1 MRWMRYGTRRNSM
14 NATNKSLP
22 AKRSFI
28 KWSFIKCSS
37 ANLLKK
43 WVIFLIGIFFI
54 ILMLSNQVLAAPCFN
69 NAQSAYDYLLSQETA
84 QSQARA
90 QTSININ
97 RATEAELVALNGIG
111 SSKAQAIILYREM
124 FGGFKTV
131 DELTK
136 VKGIGAKTVEKNRQR
151 LSVQD

>member
-1 MRWMRYGTRRNSM
+1 MRWMRYGKRRNSM
-14 NATNKSLP
+14 NATNKSL
-22 AKRSFI
+22 FI
-28 KWSFIKCSS
+28 KWQH
-37 ANLLKK
+37 ANLFKNAA
-43 WVIFLIGIFFI
+43 VFLVGIFSI
-54 ILMLSNQVLAAPCFN
+54 MVMLSHPVFAAPCFD
-69 NAQSAYDYLLSQETA
+69 NAKSAYHYLLTQEAA
-84 QSQARA
+84 QSQARN
-90 QTSININ
+90 QTNININ

-136 VKGIGAKTVEKNRQR
+136 VKGIGAKTVEKNRRR